1 MLLFLFMYIISFV
14 LVLSCNDWFIL
25 WLGLEMNM
33 ICYIMLIYKRYDLM
47 NLESCYK
54 YFFLQS
60 LSSAF
65 FLMLLFINFFKI
77 NVLVLMMLMLKMG
90 AGPFYFWF
98 PSVVNGMNWVSGFLL
113 MSIQKFMPLLI
124 VTMFIEPI
132 LWKIG
137 LISLFIGM
145 YGSFNQIN
153 IKMLVAYSS
162 IHHLGWMLVCMMVD
176 NLYWLLYLFI
186 YSLLLISII
195 YLLIDEEIISIMMI
209 YKMKNKWWFVTGMLS
224 MAGMPPLLGF
234 FLKMLT
240 LHYIFMIDIF
250 YVILLL
256 LMSVVMFYIYIRLL
270 YMIIMGYSDEMMWSS
285 LIIGNKYLKSDVFS
299 LLGMLI
305 LLMIGLM
312 LMF

>member
-33 ICYIMLIYKRYDLM
+33 ICYIMLIYKRYNLM

-124 VTMFIEPI
+124 VAMFIEPI

-153 IKMLVAYSS
+153 IKMLMAYSS

-195 YLLIDEEIISIMMI
+195 YLLIDEEIISIMMV